1 MSTAY
6 RKIFIF
12 YTACIILL
20 TLLPVN
26 GLHAVLNN
34 TYVIELRLD
43 YLLHALLYI
52 PFIFLFNKAFQRSF
66 TLAII
71 TGLLFATLSEGA
83 QYFLPYRAFN
93 INDLLAN
100 NIGIFAGSVAYLLKH

>member
-1 MSTAY
+1 M
-6 RKIFIF
+6 
-12 YTACIILL
+12 ACIILL

-26 GLHAVLNN
+26 GPHAALND

-43 YLLHALLYI
+43 YLLHALLCI

-66 TLAII
+66 AIAVI
-71 TGLLFATLSEGA
+71 TGLLFASLSEGA

-100 NIGIFAGSVAYLLKH
+100 NIGIFAGSVACLLKH